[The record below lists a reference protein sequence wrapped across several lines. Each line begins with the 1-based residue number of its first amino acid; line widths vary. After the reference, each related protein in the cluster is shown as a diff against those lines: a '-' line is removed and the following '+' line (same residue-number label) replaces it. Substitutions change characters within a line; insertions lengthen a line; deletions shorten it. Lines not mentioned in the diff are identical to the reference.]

1 MKRHER
7 MNALLEL
14 LGERGRVDVE
24 EAATALEVS
33 AATMRRDMDALAE
46 QQLLTRTRGGAVLS
60 SVAYDLP
67 IRYKHSHRA
76 AEKDAVAQA
85 AAGLVERG
93 DVVGLSGGTTTT
105 EIARV
110 LATRPEFAEAGPQ
123 PHLTIVTNSLN
134 IANELAVRPQI
145 KIVLTGG
152 VAHSRSFELV
162 GPFSELVLQQISV
175 DISFIGANGVDP
187 QMGATV
193 HDEAEARIN
202 RLMAE
207 RSRRAV
213 IVADSSKIGAR
224 CFARVGDA
232 DVFDTFITDDRAEDS
247 VRQEFTD
254 HGLRV
259 IAASTSRSAPEPAP
273 TQAPQPAP
281 DADPA
286 LNTDP
291 APAPAPTQR

>member
-24 EAATALEVS
+24 EAATELEVS
-33 AATMRRDMDALAE
+33 AATMRRDMDVLAE

-67 IRYKHSHRA
+67 IRYKHAHRSE
-76 AEKDAVAQA
+76 EKEAVAKA
-85 AAGLVERG
+85 AAKLVERG

-105 EIARV
+105 AIARV
-110 LATRPEFAEAGPQ
+110 LATRPDFAEAGPQ

-162 GPFSELVLQQISV
+162 GPFSELVLQQISI
-175 DISFIGANGVDP
+175 DIAFIGANGMDP
-187 QMGATV
+187 AMGATV
-193 HDEAEARIN
+193 HDEAEARVN

-207 RSRRAV
+207 RARRAV
-213 IVADSSKIGAR
+213 VVADSSKIGER

-232 DVFDTFITDDRAEDS
+232 DVFDTFITDSGAKEATR
-247 VRQEFTD
+247 REFTD
-254 HGLRV
+254 RGLKVVTARP
-259 IAASTSRSAPEPAP
+259 SGSAG
-273 TQAPQPAP
+273 TG
-281 DADPA
+281 
-286 LNTDP
+286 TDH
-291 APAPAPTQR
+291 AR

>member
-14 LGERGRVDVE
+14 LGDRGRVDVE
-24 EAATALEVS
+24 EAATELEVS
-33 AATMRRDMDALAE
+33 AATMRRDMDTLAE

-67 IRYKHSHRA
+67 IRYKHAHRST
-76 AEKDAVAQA
+76 EKEAVAQA
-85 AAGLVERG
+85 AAKLVERG

-105 EIARV
+105 AIARV

-175 DISFIGANGVDP
+175 DIAFIGANGMDP
-187 QMGATV
+187 VMGATV
-193 HDEAEARIN
+193 HDEAEARVN

-207 RSRRAV
+207 RARRAV
-213 IVADSSKIGAR
+213 VVADSSKIGER

-232 DVFDTFITDDRAEDS
+232 DVFDTFITDNRAPEAT
-247 VRQEFTD
+247 RREFTD
-254 HGLRV
+254 RGLKVVTARPPG
-259 IAASTSRSAPEPAP
+259 ATSTP
-273 TQAPQPAP
+273 P
-281 DADPA
+281 DAEG
-286 LNTDP
+286 
-291 APAPAPTQR
+291 

>member
-1 MKRHER
+1 MNRHER

-14 LGERGRVDVE
+14 LGERGRVEVE
-24 EAATALEVS
+24 EAATKLEVS
-33 AATMRRDMDALAE
+33 AATMRRDMDALAD

-67 IRYKHSHRA
+67 IRYKQAHRA
-76 AEKDAVAQA
+76 DEKEAVAQA
-85 AAGLVERG
+85 AAKLVERG

-175 DISFIGANGVDP
+175 DIAFIGANGIEPV
-187 QMGATV
+187 MGATV
-193 HDEAEARIN
+193 HDEAEARVN

-207 RSRRAV
+207 RARRAV
-213 IVADSSKIGAR
+213 VVADSSKIGRR
-224 CFARVGDA
+224 CFARVGGA
-232 DVFDTFITDDRAEDS
+232 DVFDTLITDSGVKEATRREFGDR
-247 VRQEFTD
+247 
-254 HGLRV
+254 GLRV
-259 IAASTSRSAPEPAP
+259 VAARTAAE
-273 TQAPQPAP
+273 
-281 DADPA
+281 D
-286 LNTDP
+286 
-291 APAPAPTQR
+291 

>member
-24 EAATALEVS
+24 EAATELEVS
-33 AATMRRDMDALAE
+33 AATMRRDMDVLAE

-67 IRYKHSHRA
+67 IRYKHAHRSE
-76 AEKDAVAQA
+76 EKEAVAKA
-85 AAGLVERG
+85 AAKLVERG

-105 EIARV
+105 AIARV
-110 LATRPEFAEAGPQ
+110 LATRPDFAEAGPQ

-162 GPFSELVLQQISV
+162 GPFSELVLQQISI
-175 DISFIGANGVDP
+175 DIAFIGANGMDP
-187 QMGATV
+187 AMGATV
-193 HDEAEARIN
+193 HDEAEARVN

-207 RSRRAV
+207 RARRAV
-213 IVADSSKIGAR
+213 VVADSSKIGER

-232 DVFDTFITDDRAEDS
+232 DVFDTFITDSGAKDATR
-247 VRQEFTD
+247 REFTD
-254 HGLRV
+254 RGLKVVTARP
-259 IAASTSRSAPEPAP
+259 SGSAG
-273 TQAPQPAP
+273 TG
-281 DADPA
+281 
-286 LNTDP
+286 TDH
-291 APAPAPTQR
+291 AR

>member
-14 LGERGRVDVE
+14 LGELGRVDVE
-24 EAATALEVS
+24 EAATKLEVS
-33 AATMRRDMDALAE
+33 AATMRRDMDALAA

-67 IRYKHSHRA
+67 IRYKPAHRTS
-76 AEKDAVAQA
+76 EKQAVAQA
-85 AAGLVERG
+85 AARLVDRG
-93 DVVGLSGGTTTT
+93 HVVGLSGGTTTT

-110 LATRPEFAEAGPQ
+110 LATRPDFAEAGPQ

-152 VAHSRSFELV
+152 VAQSRSFELV
-162 GPFSELVLQQISV
+162 GPFSELVLQQISL
-175 DISFIGANGVDP
+175 DIAFIGANGIDP
-187 QMGATV
+187 TMGVTV
-193 HDEAEARIN
+193 HDEGEARVN

-207 RSRRAV
+207 RARRAV
-213 IVADSSKIGAR
+213 VVADSSKIGER

-232 DVFDTFITDDRAEDS
+232 DVFDTLITDSGAKEATR
-247 VRQEFTD
+247 REFTD
-254 HGLRV
+254 RGLKV
-259 IAASTSRSAPEPAP
+259 VAARPV
-273 TQAPQPAP
+273 
-281 DADPA
+281 DD
-286 LNTDP
+286 D
-291 APAPAPTQR
+291 

>member
-24 EAATALEVS
+24 EAATELEVS
-33 AATMRRDMDALAE
+33 AATMRRDMDVLAE

-67 IRYKHSHRA
+67 IRYKHAHRSE
-76 AEKDAVAQA
+76 EKEAVAKA
-85 AAGLVERG
+85 AAKLVERG

-105 EIARV
+105 AIARV
-110 LATRPEFAEAGPQ
+110 LATRPDFAEAGPQ

-162 GPFSELVLQQISV
+162 GPFSELVLQQISI
-175 DISFIGANGVDP
+175 DIAFIGANGMDP
-187 QMGATV
+187 VMGATV
-193 HDEAEARIN
+193 HDEAEARVN

-207 RSRRAV
+207 RARRAV
-213 IVADSSKIGAR
+213 VVADSSKIGER

-232 DVFDTFITDDRAEDS
+232 DVFDTFITDNGAKEATR
-247 VRQEFTD
+247 REFTD
-254 HGLRV
+254 RGLKVVTARP
-259 IAASTSRSAPEPAP
+259 SGSAG
-273 TQAPQPAP
+273 TG
-281 DADPA
+281 
-286 LNTDP
+286 TDT
-291 APAPAPTQR
+291 AR

>member
-33 AATMRRDMDALAE
+33 AATMRRDMDTLAD

-67 IRYKHSHRA
+67 IRYKRGHHASG
-76 AEKDAVAQA
+76 KQAVAQA
-85 AAGLVERG
+85 AAKLVERG
-93 DVVGLSGGTTTT
+93 NVVGLSGGTTTT
-105 EIARV
+105 EIART
-110 LATRPEFAEAGPQ
+110 LATRPEFSEPGPQ
-123 PHLTIVTNSLN
+123 PHLTVVTNSLN

-152 VAHSRSFELV
+152 VAHSRSFELI
-162 GPFSELVLQQISV
+162 GPFSELVLQQISL
-175 DISFIGANGVDP
+175 DIAFIGANGVDP
-187 QMGATV
+187 VMGATV
-193 HDEAEARIN
+193 HDEAEARVN

-207 RSRRAV
+207 RASRAV
-213 IVADSSKIGAR
+213 VVADSLKVGER
-224 CFARVGDA
+224 CFARIGGA
-232 DVFDTFITDDRAEDS
+232 DVFDTFITDAGVKEG
-247 VRQEFTD
+247 VRREFTE

-259 IAASTSRSAPEPAP
+259 VTARPEE
-273 TQAPQPAP
+273 
-281 DADPA
+281 
-286 LNTDP
+286 
-291 APAPAPTQR
+291 

>member
-1 MKRHER
+1 MNRHER

-14 LGERGRVDVE
+14 LGERGRVEVE
-24 EAATALEVS
+24 EAASQLEVS
-33 AATMRRDMDALAE
+33 AATMRRDMDALAD

-67 IRYKHSHRA
+67 IRYKRAHHA
-76 AEKDAVAQA
+76 AEKEAVAQA
-85 AAGLVERG
+85 AAKLVERG

-175 DISFIGANGVDP
+175 DIAFIGANGIEPV
-187 QMGATV
+187 MGATV

-207 RSRRAV
+207 RARRAV
-213 IVADSSKIGAR
+213 VVADSSKIGAR
-224 CFARVGDA
+224 CFARVGGA
-232 DVFDTFITDDRAEDS
+232 DVFDTLITDSGARES
-247 VRQEFTD
+247 VRREFGER
-254 HGLRV
+254 GLRV
-259 IAASTSRSAPEPAP
+259 VAARPA
-273 TQAPQPAP
+273 
-281 DADPA
+281 
-286 LNTDP
+286 TDD
-291 APAPAPTQR
+291 

>member
-14 LGERGRVDVE
+14 LGERGRVDVD

-67 IRYKHSHRA
+67 IRYKHAHRA
-76 AEKDAVAQA
+76 AEKEAVARA
-85 AAGLVERG
+85 AAELVGRG

-105 EIARV
+105 EIART
-110 LATRPEFAEAGPQ
+110 LATRPEFAEAGPH
-123 PHLTIVTNSLN
+123 PHLTVVTNSLN

-152 VAHSRSFELV
+152 VAQSRSFELV
-162 GPFSELVLQQISV
+162 GPFSELVLRQISV
-175 DISFIGANGVDP
+175 DIAFIGANGMDP

-193 HDEAEARIN
+193 HDEAEARVN

-213 IVADSSKIGAR
+213 VVADSSKIGAR
-224 CFARVGDA
+224 CFARIGDA
-232 DVFDTFITDDRAEDS
+232 DVFDTFITDDRAEES
-247 VRQEFTD
+247 VRKEFTD
-254 HGLRV
+254 RGLRV
-259 IAASTSRSAPEPAP
+259 IAASSQQQETITTAEG
-273 TQAPQPAP
+273 
-281 DADPA
+281 
-286 LNTDP
+286 
-291 APAPAPTQR
+291 

>member
-14 LGERGRVDVE
+14 LGERGRVEVE

-67 IRYKHSHRA
+67 IRYKHAHRSAEKEAVARA
-76 AEKDAVAQA
+76 AAK
-85 AAGLVERG
+85 LVERG

-105 EIARV
+105 AIARV
-110 LATRPEFAEAGPQ
+110 LATRPDFAEAGPQ

-175 DISFIGANGVDP
+175 DIAFIGANGVDP
-187 QMGATV
+187 MMGATV
-193 HDEAEARIN
+193 HDEAEARVN

-207 RSRRAV
+207 RARRAV
-213 IVADSSKIGAR
+213 VVADSSKIGER

-232 DVFDTFITDDRAEDS
+232 DVFDTFITDSGAREATRREFADRGLKVVTARPSVAE
-247 VRQEFTD
+247 
-254 HGLRV
+254 
-259 IAASTSRSAPEPAP
+259 
-273 TQAPQPAP
+273 
-281 DADPA
+281 
-286 LNTDP
+286 
-291 APAPAPTQR
+291 

>member
-24 EAATALEVS
+24 EAATELEVS
-33 AATMRRDMDALAE
+33 AATMRRDMDVLAE

-67 IRYKHSHRA
+67 IRYKHAHRSE
-76 AEKDAVAQA
+76 EKEAVAKA
-85 AAGLVERG
+85 AAKLVERG

-105 EIARV
+105 AIARV
-110 LATRPEFAEAGPQ
+110 LATRPDFAEAGPQ

-162 GPFSELVLQQISV
+162 GPFSELVLQQISI
-175 DISFIGANGVDP
+175 DIAFIGANGMDP
-187 QMGATV
+187 AMGATV
-193 HDEAEARIN
+193 HDEAEARVN

-207 RSRRAV
+207 RARRAV
-213 IVADSSKIGAR
+213 VVADSSKIGER

-232 DVFDTFITDDRAEDS
+232 DVFDTFITDNGAEEAT
-247 VRQEFTD
+247 RREFTD
-254 HGLRV
+254 RGLKVVTARP
-259 IAASTSRSAPEPAP
+259 SGSAGSG
-273 TQAPQPAP
+273 
-281 DADPA
+281 
-286 LNTDP
+286 TDT
-291 APAPAPTQR
+291 AR

>member
-14 LGERGRVDVE
+14 LGDRGRVDVE
-24 EAATALEVS
+24 EAATELEVS

-46 QQLLTRTRGGAVLS
+46 QQLLVRTRGGAVLS

-67 IRYKHSHRA
+67 IRYKHGHRS
-76 AEKDAVAQA
+76 AEKEAVAKA
-85 AAGLVERG
+85 AARLVERG

-105 EIARV
+105 AIARV
-110 LATRPEFAEAGPQ
+110 LATRADFAESDPQ
-123 PHLTIVTNSLN
+123 PQLTIVTNSLN

-152 VAHSRSFELV
+152 VAHSRSYELV
-162 GPFSELVLQQISV
+162 GPFSELVLQQISI
-175 DISFIGANGVDP
+175 DIAFIGANGVDP
-187 QMGATV
+187 AMGATV

-207 RSRRAV
+207 RARRAV
-213 IVADSSKIGAR
+213 VVADSSKIGQR

-232 DVFDTFITDDRAEDS
+232 DVFDTLITDGAVAEET
-247 VRQEFTD
+247 RREFTER
-254 HGLRV
+254 GV
-259 IAASTSRSAPEPAP
+259 KVMAARPSGNE
-273 TQAPQPAP
+273 
-281 DADPA
+281 
-286 LNTDP
+286 
-291 APAPAPTQR
+291 

>member
-1 MKRHER
+1 

-67 IRYKHSHRA
+67 IRYKHAHRSE
-76 AEKDAVAQA
+76 EKEAVAQA
-85 AAGLVERG
+85 AARLVERG

-105 EIARV
+105 AIARA
-110 LATRPEFAEAGPQ
+110 LAVRPDFSEAGPQ

-175 DISFIGANGVDP
+175 DIAFIGANGMDP
-187 QMGATV
+187 VMGATV

-202 RLMAE
+202 HLMAE
-207 RSRRAV
+207 RARRAV
-213 IVADSSKIGAR
+213 VVADSSKIGAR
-224 CFARVGDA
+224 CFARIGGA
-232 DVFDTFITDDRAEDS
+232 DVFDTFITDGSAPEQALR
-247 VRQEFTD
+247 EFTD
-254 HGLRV
+254 RGLKV
-259 IAASTSRSAPEPAP
+259 VTAGTV
-273 TQAPQPAP
+273 
-281 DADPA
+281 DAG
-286 LNTDP
+286 
-291 APAPAPTQR
+291 

>member
-14 LGERGRVDVE
+14 LGDRGRVDVE
-24 EAATALEVS
+24 EAATELEVS

-67 IRYKHSHRA
+67 IRYKHAHRS
-76 AEKDAVAQA
+76 AEKEAVAQA
-85 AAGLVERG
+85 AAKLVERG

-105 EIARV
+105 AIARV
-110 LATRPEFAEAGPQ
+110 LATRPDFAEAGPQ

-162 GPFSELVLQQISV
+162 GPFSELVLQQISI
-175 DISFIGANGVDP
+175 DIAFIGANGVDP
-187 QMGATV
+187 MMGAMV
-193 HDEAEARIN
+193 HDEAEARVN

-207 RSRRAV
+207 RARRAV
-213 IVADSSKIGAR
+213 VVADSSKIGER

-232 DVFDTFITDDRAEDS
+232 DVFDTFITDNGAKEATR
-247 VRQEFTD
+247 REFTD
-254 HGLRV
+254 RGLRV
-259 IAASTSRSAPEPAP
+259 VTARPSSSTTDTSPAAGR
-273 TQAPQPAP
+273 
-281 DADPA
+281 
-286 LNTDP
+286 
-291 APAPAPTQR
+291 

>member
-14 LGERGRVDVE
+14 LGDRGRVDVE
-24 EAATALEVS
+24 EAATELEVS

-46 QQLLTRTRGGAVLS
+46 QQLLVRTRGGAVLS

-67 IRYKHSHRA
+67 IRYKHGHRS
-76 AEKDAVAQA
+76 AEKESVAKA
-85 AAGLVERG
+85 AARLVERG

-105 EIARV
+105 AIARV
-110 LATRPEFAEAGPQ
+110 LATRSDFAESDPQ
-123 PHLTIVTNSLN
+123 PQLTIVTNSLN

-152 VAHSRSFELV
+152 VAHSRSYELV
-162 GPFSELVLQQISV
+162 GPFSELVLQQISI
-175 DISFIGANGVDP
+175 DIAFIGANGVDP
-187 QMGATV
+187 VMGATV

-207 RSRRAV
+207 RARRAV
-213 IVADSSKIGAR
+213 IVADSSKIGQR

-232 DVFDTFITDDRAEDS
+232 DVFDTLITDGAVSEETR
-247 VRQEFTD
+247 REFTER
-254 HGLRV
+254 GVKV
-259 IAASTSRSAPEPAP
+259 IAARPSGN
-273 TQAPQPAP
+273 
-281 DADPA
+281 D
-286 LNTDP
+286 
-291 APAPAPTQR
+291 

>member
-14 LGERGRVDVE
+14 LGDRGRVDVE
-24 EAATALEVS
+24 EAAAELEVS

-46 QQLLTRTRGGAVLS
+46 QQLLLRTRGGAVLS

-67 IRYKHSHRA
+67 IRYKQGHRS
-76 AEKDAVAQA
+76 AEKEAVAKA
-85 AAGLVERG
+85 AARLVERG

-105 EIARV
+105 AIARA
-110 LATRPEFAEAGPQ
+110 LATRADFAEADPQ
-123 PHLTIVTNSLN
+123 PQLTIVTNSLN

-152 VAHSRSFELV
+152 VAHSRSYELV
-162 GPFSELVLQQISV
+162 GPFSELVLQQISI
-175 DISFIGANGVDP
+175 DIAFIGANGVDP
-187 QMGATV
+187 VRGATV

-207 RSRRAV
+207 RARRAV
-213 IVADSSKIGAR
+213 VVADSSKIGER

-232 DVFDTFITDDRAEDS
+232 DVFDTLITDGAVAEET
-247 VRQEFTD
+247 RREFTER
-254 HGLRV
+254 GLKV
-259 IAASTSRSAPEPAP
+259 LAARPS
-273 TQAPQPAP
+273 
-281 DADPA
+281 DND
-286 LNTDP
+286 
-291 APAPAPTQR
+291 